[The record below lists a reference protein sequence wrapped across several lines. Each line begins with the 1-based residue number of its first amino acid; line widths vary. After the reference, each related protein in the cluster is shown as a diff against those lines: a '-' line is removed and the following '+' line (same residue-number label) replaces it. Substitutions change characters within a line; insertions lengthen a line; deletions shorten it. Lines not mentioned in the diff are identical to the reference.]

1 MPTHRARET
10 TVPSPPAGARSFDGK
25 AQFHRLLDTL
35 PAAAYTC
42 GTDGRIT
49 YFNPQAERLWGRV
62 PALNDPGDLFCGSFR
77 LFTPDGAPIA
87 HADCWMAL
95 ALRDGE
101 PYNGCEIVIERPDGT
116 RLTAIAHANPIHD
129 ESGMPVGAVNVLV
142 DITERKRAEDA
153 LREADRAKNE
163 FIAILAHEL
172 RNPLAPIRNAVQVLH
187 LKGPDVPEL
196 RWALGVFDR
205 QVRQMVRLTDDL
217 LDIARIT
224 SNRIELSRT
233 PVALAEMLDTAVE
246 TSRPHIEMAGLDLEV
261 AVPPEAIV
269 IDGDPIRLSQVVSN
283 LLNNA
288 AKYTTRGGR
297 IWLRAEQRGD
307 QAVITVRDTGVGIP
321 PDKLACVFD
330 MFTQVDRTLARS
342 LSGLGIGLNLARRL
356 VEMHGG
362 TIEAR
367 SEGPGKG
374 SEFVV
379 RLPALL
385 ALPVAT
391 VSREPG
397 SPANGA
403 GPALGLRILVVDDD
417 HQVAGSLARLLR
429 VMGNDVRVAYD
440 GEEAL
445 AAAEAFR
452 PDVIFLDAALP
463 RLNGY
468 EAAKT
473 LRGRP
478 WGHEVVLIAVTGWGD
493 GEYRRRSSEA
503 GFDHHL
509 VKPSDPETVTKLL
522 EQVARRK
529 SAC

>member
-1 MPTHRARET
+1 MPTERIPGVAVEA
-10 TVPSPPAGARSFDGK
+10 PAAGARPFDGE
-25 AQFHRLLDTL
+25 AQFRRLLDTL

-49 YFNPQAERLWGRV
+49 YFNPHAARLWGRA
-62 PALNDPGDLFCGSFR
+62 PTLNDPGDLFCGSFR
-77 LFTPDGAPIA
+77 LFTPEGIPIA

-101 PYNGCEIVIERPDGT
+101 PYNGREIVIERPDGT
-116 RLTAIAHANPIHD
+116 RLTAIAHAIPIHD
-129 ESGMPVGAVNVLV
+129 EWGGPVGAVNVLV
-142 DITERKRAEDA
+142 DTTERKRAEEA
-153 LREADRAKNE
+153 LLEADRAKNE
-163 FIAILAHEL
+163 FIATLAHEL
-172 RNPLAPIRNAVQVLH
+172 RNPLAPIRNAVQFLH

-196 RWALGVFDR
+196 RWALGVIDR

-224 SNRIELSRT
+224 SNRIELSRA

-246 TSRPHIEMAGLDLEV
+246 TSRPLIEVAGLDLEI
-261 AVPPEAIV
+261 AVPPDAIV
-269 IDGDPIRLSQVVSN
+269 IDGDLIRLSQVVSN

-297 IWLRAEQRGD
+297 IWLRAERRGD

-321 PDKLACVFD
+321 PDKLACVFN
-330 MFTQVDRTLARS
+330 MFTQVDRKLARS

-367 SEGPGKG
+367 SEGPEKG

-379 RLPALL
+379 RLPAL
-385 ALPVAT
+385 PIAT
-391 VSREPG
+391 VTREPG
-397 SPANGA
+397 SPTSGD
-403 GPALGLRILVVDDD
+403 GSALGLRILVVDDD
-417 HQVAGSLARLLR
+417 HQVAGSFARLLR

-445 AAAEAFR
+445 ATAEAFR

-468 EAAKT
+468 EAART

-478 WGHEVVLIAVTGWGD
+478 WGREVVLIAVTGWGD

-509 VKPSDPETVTKLL
+509 VKPSDPEAVTKLL